1 LLSDSN
7 DSVAVEFDDVWFEY
21 DKETVLQGVS
31 FKIRKGLNVAIMGE
45 NGAGKT
51 TLLRCLIGVIRP
63 TKGKIIIDG
72 VDSRK
77 SSVAEIARKVG
88 IVFQN
93 PDYQLFSKTVSEELA
108 FGPRNIGVPEE
119 SILERVNSALEAL
132 NILEYAENSPFLLSE
147 GERRRVAI
155 ASILTMDPDIICFD
169 EPSLGQDS
177 YAKKRFGELLS
188 RLSSQGKTII
198 IVSHDVDF
206 VSESI
211 PWTIVLSRGQIK
223 ANGPTEEILT
233 DTKLMDKCGLGTPPI
248 VEFASYYRKFDK
260 NFPKTTIREKE
271 VLEYFLHKKTTNNNN
286 VI

>member
-1 LLSDSN
+1 MSDSY
-7 DSVAVEFDDVWFEY
+7 DSVAVEFDDVWFGY
-21 DKETVLQGVS
+21 DAEPVLQGIS
-31 FKIRKGLNVAIMGE
+31 FKIKKGSKVAIMGE

-51 TLLRCLIGVIRP
+51 TLLRCLIGIISP

-72 VDSRK
+72 SDSRK

-119 SILERVNSALEAL
+119 SIPERVNSALEAL
-132 NILEYAENSPFLLSE
+132 NIHKYAENSPFLLSE

-155 ASILTMDPDIICFD
+155 ASILTMNSIVICFD

-177 YAKKRFGELLS
+177 YAKKRFSELLS
-188 RLSSQGKTII
+188 NLSSQGKTII
-198 IVSHDVDF
+198 VVSHDVDF
-206 VSESI
+206 VSENI

-223 ANGPTEEILT
+223 AKGPTEEILT
-233 DTKLMDKCGLGTPPI
+233 DTKLMDECGLGTPPI
-248 VEFASYYRKFDK
+248 VEFALHYRKFDK
-260 NFPKTTIREKE
+260 NFPKTIIREKE
-271 VLEYFLHKKTTNNNN
+271 VLEYFLQQKNKK
-286 VI
+286 